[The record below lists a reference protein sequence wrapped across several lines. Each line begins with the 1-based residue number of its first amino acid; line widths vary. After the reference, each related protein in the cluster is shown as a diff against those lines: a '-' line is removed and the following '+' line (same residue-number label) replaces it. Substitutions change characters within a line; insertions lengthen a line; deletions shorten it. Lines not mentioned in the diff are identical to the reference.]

1 MEILGLHFSCEC
13 SFHSLGHPSDIMF
26 QQRYWGRNVYG
37 NALREISKST
47 EGNFGW
53 EEVLSLSFSL
63 SLSLFFFFAL

>member
-1 MEILGLHFSCEC
+1 
-13 SFHSLGHPSDIMF
+13 MF

-63 SLSLFFFFAL
+63 SLSFFFFCSLVGVFARGGDALPLSF